1 MNSHTHRKQNI
12 PEISR
17 NLKFFF
23 FLLHAEGVPWVDV
36 VAKVQKREKMLR
48 LQSTEEDNFGSKKKG
63 KQIAAVSPLG

>member
-1 MNSHTHRKQNI
+1 M
-12 PEISR
+12 
-17 NLKFFF
+17 
-23 FLLHAEGVPWVDV
+23 DV